1 MNAADGASGV
11 DRGEESPDFGETWT
25 YESIV
30 GALPGIEV
38 STTLALAIQLGV
50 FEVGVVV
57 LAWFYDLWS
66 VALVGSAAVFVAGIG
81 SIEMVRVSRHLRSVE
96 LPDAYRR
103 LVFGSNMDVVL
114 AVLAFCAMLV
124 YLFVP
129 NAATGEPPL
138 LDRLIGPDPPVLV
151 VYFLLMV
158 LWDVCYRIG
167 TGWWATV
174 TALWR
179 SYRYRFDPET
189 TRAFFWADVE
199 TVAFGLIQLLL
210 VPFVLDYPVLL
221 AVLIAHVTAVM
232 VVTGL
237 SLVLLYTK
245 REGTEPVTTT

>member
-1 MNAADGASGV
+1 MS
-11 DRGEESPDFGETWT
+11 RPTDFGETWT

-50 FEVGVVV
+50 FEAGVVV
-57 LAWFYDLWS
+57 LAWFYDLWDL
-66 VALVGSAAVFVAGIG
+66 VFVGSAAVFVAGIG
-81 SIEMVRVSRHLRSVE
+81 SIEMVRVARRIRSVD

-103 LVFGSNMDVVL
+103 LVFGSNMDVLL
-114 AVLAFCAMLV
+114 AVLAFCAMLT

-129 NAATGEPPL
+129 NPASDRAPL
-138 LDRLIGPDPPVLV
+138 LDRLLGPDPPVLV
-151 VYFLLMV
+151 VYFLLLV

-179 SYRYRFDPET
+179 SYRYRFDADT
-189 TRAFFWADVE
+189 AHTFFWADVE
-199 TVAFGLIQLLL
+199 TIAFGVIQLLL

-221 AVLIAHVTAVM
+221 AVLLAHVSAVL
-232 VVTGL
+232 VVTSA
-237 SLVLLYTK
+237 SLWLLHTK
-245 REGTEPVTTT
+245 RRAVEDATAT